1 MLIKYDTPEAEVHEA
16 INKTF
21 RFDNK
26 YPDYCEISQKNMKN
40 IDFKVLL
47 YEDL

>member
-1 MLIKYDTPEAEVHEA
+1 MLTKYDTPEAEVHVA
-16 INKTF
+16 ITKTF

-26 YPDYCEISQKNMKN
+26 YPDYCEISQNNMEP

-47 YEDL
+47 YKDL

>member
-1 MLIKYDTPEAEVHEA
+1 MLTKYDTPEAEVHVA

-26 YPDYCEISQKNMKN
+26 YPDYCEISQKNMKTM
-40 IDFKVLL
+40 DFKGLL
-47 YEDL
+47 